1 MGDETNRGGRASAD
15 TLVAEFQDLGLSPYE
30 ARVLT
35 VLLEVG
41 SANSVQLARLAKVP
55 RTSTYA
61 ILESLG
67 DKGVVQRLPGEGP
80 ATWTAVARDD
90 VLERLEA
97 VLAAAQEE
105 RLRQHRARSARVR
118 EVLAQALPEAP
129 ATPRAYIHLLTC
141 ASQARAAEERLMN
154 EATAEVLGFRRAP
167 WPTPADEPDATL
179 RGAPG
184 RGVSTRMLYQAAQVE
199 DPEAES
205 VRELLA
211 ADQGAGVENRVV
223 DELATRF
230 MVGDRRVAV
239 VAMMDPF
246 MFDAG
251 FPVTI
256 VIEHPGVAQLLAEL
270 FELKWAAAR
279 PALPPTI
286 KAITSPPADTND
298 G

>member
-1 MGDETNRGGRASAD
+1 MGDETNRGGGATAD

-67 DKGVVQRLPGEGP
+67 DKGVVQRLAGEGP
-80 ATWTAVARDD
+80 AVWAAVARDD

-129 ATPRAYIHLLTC
+129 AAPRAYIHLLTC

-154 EATAEVLGFRRAP
+154 EATAEVLGFCREP
-167 WPTPADEPDATL
+167 WPVPPDEPDATL

-199 DPEAES
+199 DPEAEP

-279 PALPPTI
+279 QALPPTT
-286 KAITSPPADTND
+286 KASAGPSADTHD
-298 G
+298 